1 MQIRLLCTDVHS
13 ESAKRLADVLT
24 EQLGYK
30 VFRSDKV
37 IPNRCHIRYGDQ
49 RDKLIQYKYFRKNEL
64 NFPWFSESKED
75 AREMMEK
82 YIPSILCR
90 LTLKGQEG
98 HGIVIADTP
107 DQLVDA
113 PVYVEYQEKTI
124 EYRVN
129 LLSGSTGIKVINV
142 REKRRKN
149 GFEGG
154 EPRIRNVEN
163 GYVYCIPRGKV
174 PDAIIDTAISASYVT
189 DSNIVGVDV
198 AYNAK
203 TGRHFLLEV
212 NSAPSM
218 EGVTVAD
225 YAGAIINMYKEVYE

>member
-1 MQIRLLCTDVHS
+1 MDIRLLCTDVHS

-24 EQLGYK
+24 ERLGYK
-30 VFRSDKV
+30 VWRSDRV
-37 IPNRCHIRYGDQ
+37 IPNRQHIRYGDQ
-49 RDKLIQYKYFRKNEL
+49 RDKLQQYKYFRKQGL
-64 NFPWFSESKED
+64 NFPRFTESKED
-75 AREMMEK
+75 AHGF
-82 YIPSILCR
+82 IHDGNAVLCR

-98 HGIVIADTP
+98 HGIVIADWIAE
-107 DQLVDA
+107 LVDA

-124 EYRVN
+124 EYRIN
-129 LLSGSTGIKVINV
+129 LFNESIVNV

-174 PDAIIDTAISASYVT
+174 PDEIIESAIAASYVT
-189 DSNIVGVDV
+189 DSNIIGVDV

-212 NSAPSM
+212 NSAPAM
-218 EGVTVAD
+218 EGVTVED
-225 YAGAIINMYKEVYE
+225 YATAIINKYEEVYE